1 MVTLSINSYMIG
13 ELLKNIKENLFE
25 LYTKMSY
32 SYYVSK
38 NTGDFINLIT
48 EQPNRAIES
57 FRQLIFGS
65 HLINTI
71 VLIILA
77 FLMSSS
83 FGILYNIG
91 ITFDFICKNEFIFT
105 KLSRINAK
113 ENSGLNKWLIQI
125 LHGFK
130 YLVSTNQIKNL
141 KKIFS
146 LRSIYLHQTKLNLEY
161 SCIYSISERALAV
174 VLIISII
181 YFISNL

>member
-1 MVTLSINSYMIG
+1 
-13 ELLKNIKENLFE
+13 
-25 LYTKMSY
+25 MSY

-57 FRQLIFGS
+57 FRQLILFGS

-71 VLIILA
+71 VLIILV
-77 FLMSSS
+77 LMSSS
-83 FGILYNIG
+83 FGILAIISG
-91 ITFDFICKNEFIFT
+91 IILLILFVKMNSFLQ

-146 LRSIYLHQTKLNLEY
+146 LRSIYLHQTKLNLE
-161 SCIYSISERALAV
+161 
-174 VLIISII
+174 
-181 YFISNL
+181 

>member
-57 FRQLIFGS
+57 FRQLILFGS

-83 FGILYNIG
+83 FGILAIISG
-91 ITFDFICKNEFIFT
+91 IILLILFVKMNSFLQ

-130 YLVSTNQIKNL
+130 YL
-141 KKIFS
+141 
-146 LRSIYLHQTKLNLEY
+146 
-161 SCIYSISERALAV
+161 
-174 VLIISII
+174 
-181 YFISNL
+181 